1 MSHPKHTSATPG
13 NKMTL
18 DKAASHSAM
27 SREEIDKLIQDGH
40 LPVTLVDGTK
50 MVEQRDLEKFSAL
63 KK

>member
-27 SREEIDKLIQDGH
+27 SREEIDKLIEDGH
-40 LPVTLVDGTK
+40 LPVTWST
-50 MVEQRDLEKFSAL
+50 EQRW
-63 KK
+63 